1 MSKLGLELFD
11 AFKWTAED
19 DEALRDAFDKH
30 QVWNK
35 EEETETRLIVWFFL
49 MKWWD
54 V

>member
-30 QVWNK
+30 QVCGMMRK
-35 EEETETRLIVWFFL
+35 SLSCV
-49 MKWWD
+49 
-54 V
+54 